1 MSKLKKSK
9 IPLTIK
15 TGTVDEFFTKV
26 KSIMRAADKGEAIKP
41 EHTVVFENPV
51 ELLHMLSNA
60 KIKLI
65 NIIRKHPD
73 SISNIA
79 KAIKRNRAAVYR
91 DIQELEKFGL
101 VKTLEEVNPGHG
113 RHKIVKVAADRLRL
127 EAYI

>member
-1 MSKLKKSK
+1 MNKPNKSKL
-9 IPLTIK
+9 PLIVK

-26 KSIMRAADKGEAIKP
+26 KKIMYTADKGETIKP
-41 EHTVVFENPV
+41 EHTIVFENPI
-51 ELLHMLSNA
+51 ELLHMLSNS

-65 NIIRKHPD
+65 HIIRKHPD

-79 KAIKRNRAAVYR
+79 KATRRNRAAVYR

-101 VKTLEEVNPGHG
+101 VKTLEEINPGHG
-113 RHKIVKVAADRLRL
+113 RHKIVKAASDRLRL